1 MSSAQQNLSSRKMV
15 NISDIDHFR
24 FTVLVAQWN
33 HEVTGALEKGCVE
46 TLILNGIPKE
56 SIRIFAVPGSW
67 ELISAARLAVTHSK
81 TDAVICIGAVI
92 KGDTPHFEYICQGV
106 TNGLATLCS
115 TQDIPV
121 IFGVLTVNTL
131 QQALDRCGG
140 IHGNKG
146 DEAAITAIELAALSR
161 DIRSK
166 EPLF

>member
-1 MSSAQQNLSSRKMV
+1 MSSAHQNLSSRKMV
-15 NISDIDHFR
+15 NITNIDHFR
-24 FTVLVAQWN
+24 FTIIVAQWN
-33 HEVTGALEKGCVE
+33 KEVTGELEKGCVE
-46 TLILNGIPKE
+46 TLLLNGIPQQN
-56 SIRIFAVPGSW
+56 IRVIPVPGSW

>member
-1 MSSAQQNLSSRKMV
+1 MSSAHQNLSSRKMV
-15 NISDIDHFR
+15 NITNIDHFR
-24 FTVLVAQWN
+24 FTIIVAQWN
-33 HEVTGALEKGCVE
+33 KEVTGELEKGCVE
-46 TLILNGIPKE
+46 TLLLNGIPQQN
-56 SIRIFAVPGSW
+56 IRVLPVPGSW
-67 ELISAARLAVTHSK
+67 ELISAARLAVTHSQ